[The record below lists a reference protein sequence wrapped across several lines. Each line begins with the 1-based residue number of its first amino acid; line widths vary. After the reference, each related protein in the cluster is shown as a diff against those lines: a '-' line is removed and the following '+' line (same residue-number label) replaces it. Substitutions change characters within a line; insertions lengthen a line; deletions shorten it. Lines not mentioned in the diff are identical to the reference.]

1 MANRIICDEGM
12 HDALLTLFAQFA
24 RFGETAEGGVARLAA
39 SKSDGAARDHLCGW
53 LRGNGFKVVID
64 AVGNIFGILD
74 LGQGDAGL
82 HFYCG
87 SHLDSQ
93 PHGGRFDGTLGV
105 VCACIAALTIR
116 RGVGAGWLTPT
127 FRQLVV
133 ACWTGEEGARFQPSL
148 LGSGVFSGSLDTAKA
163 LAIRDENGISLR
175 DALAEIGYLGT
186 EKPPRPAHYIELH
199 IEQGTRLEM
208 SGTAI
213 GIVTACWGA
222 RKLRIEI
229 DGRPDHT
236 GPTPMAE
243 RRDALLAAAK
253 VVVQANKHAVGA
265 TSLVHSSVGRMTI
278 SPNSPNTVVA
288 HVDLWAE
295 FRAGDENALSEVE
308 EGLTLDLVRIEQDTG
323 CGIRVGSRE
332 VRNVVT
338 LDSAAAD
345 CVAGALDRAGISH
358 MQLATIAGH
367 DAVRLQSVCPATL
380 IFVPSRGGIS
390 HAPGEF
396 TSDAHLL
403 LGFDAMVLAM
413 AELISTPVIAPG
425 PRAQNV

>member
-1 MANRIICDEGM
+1 MANRVIGDEGL
-12 HDALLTLFAQFA
+12 HDALLTLLGNFA

-39 SKSDGAARDHLCGW
+39 SKPDGAARDHLCGW
-53 LRGNGFKVVID
+53 LQENGFKVIID

-82 HFYCG
+82 HFFCG

-105 VCACIAALTIR
+105 ACACIGALAIR
-116 RGVGAGWLTPT
+116 RAVSAGRLSPA
-127 FRQLVV
+127 FRHLVV

-148 LGSGVFSGSLDTAKA
+148 LGSSVFSGSLHTADA
-163 LAIRDENGISLR
+163 LEIRDENGISLR
-175 DALAEIGYLGT
+175 EALAGIGYLGT
-186 EKPPRPAHYIELH
+186 ARPPRASRYIELH
-199 IEQGTRLEM
+199 IEQGTRLET
-208 SGTAI
+208 SGIDI

-236 GPTPMAE
+236 GPTPMSE

-253 VVVQANKHAVGA
+253 VVVQSNEGAIGA

-278 SPNSPNTVVA
+278 SPNSPNTIAA
-288 HVDLWAE
+288 HVDLWVE
-295 FRAGDENALSEVE
+295 FRAGDENALSKVE
-308 EGLTLDLVRIEQDTG
+308 EGLALDLVSIERDTG

-338 LDSAAAD
+338 LDAAAAD
-345 CVAGALDRAGISH
+345 RVAGALDRTGISH

-380 IFVPSRGGIS
+380 IFVPSRRGIS
-390 HAPGEF
+390 HAPEEF
-396 TSDAHLL
+396 TSDAQLL
-403 LGFDAMVLAM
+403 RGFDAMVVAM
-413 AELISTPVIAPG
+413 AELMSTPVVAPG
-425 PRAQNV
+425 TRAQDA